1 MHAALSM
8 IVHGPSGAG
17 KSLLGS
23 STPWPRLLLDAESA
37 ARFLPLKAV
46 KWDPA
51 NPPPPSPKITNGE
64 PEWDTCV
71 VTVHRWAD
79 VLASLDWLKQGD
91 HPFRSVTVD
100 SISELQYRYIEHVA
114 GRDTMKI
121 QDWGAALRE
130 VGGFARDMRDLTEH
144 PTNPLSAVVFTA
156 MTKEDNQGIMRPY
169 LQGQLGAQ
177 IPYLFDVCAW
187 LYAEADADGIETRW
201 LQTRRMNGKEAKE
214 RVGGRIPPLIKL
226 PQVTGDTEAE
236 IRAKNVTFE
245 KLIKMVFKGKGI
257 SQPAQIGIPSNQ
269 GQTQDGPQQESVDTA
284 DTPATSKKAPAK
296 AAAAATTEGN

>member
-1 MHAALSM
+1 MHPALSM
-8 IVHGPSGAG
+8 LVHGPSGAG
-17 KSLLGS
+17 KSLLGA
-23 STPWPRLLLDAESA
+23 STPWPRVILDVESA

-51 NPPPPSPKITNGE
+51 NPPPAPPKIAKDGD
-64 PEWDTCV
+64 PEWDTAV

-79 VLASLDWLKQGD
+79 VLAALDWLKQGD
-91 HPFRSVTVD
+91 HPFKSVTVD

-187 LYAEADADGIETRW
+187 LYAEPDNEGIETRW

-214 RVGGRIPPLIKL
+214 RVGGRIPPLIQL

-245 KLIKMVFKGKGI
+245 RLIKMVFKGRGI
-257 SQPAQIGIPSNQ
+257 AKPAQTGMPSNQ
-269 GQTQDGPQQESVDTA
+269 TQTQDGSAPVDTGNSNST
-284 DTPATSKKAPAK
+284 DK
-296 AAAAATTEGN
+296 AATPAAATEKQGA

>member
-1 MHAALSM
+1 MTAVNAALSM
-8 IVHGPSGAG
+8 LVHGPSGAG
-17 KSLLGS
+17 KSLLGA
-23 STPWPRLLLDAESA
+23 STPWPRCLFDVESA
-37 ARFLPLKAV
+37 ARFLPLKAI
-46 KWDPA
+46 KWDPS
-51 NPPPPSPKITNGE
+51 NPPPAAPKIVNGE
-64 PEWDTCV
+64 PEWDTAV
-71 VTVHRWAD
+71 ITVHRWAD
-79 VLASLDWLKQGD
+79 ALAGLDWLKQGE
-91 HPFRSVTVD
+91 HPFRSATVD
-100 SISELQYRYIEHVA
+100 SVSELQYRYIEKTA

-144 PTNPLSAVVFTA
+144 PTNPLAAVVFTA

-187 LYAEADADGIETRW
+187 LYAEADENGIETRW

-226 PQVTGDTEAE
+226 PQVTGETEAE

-245 KLIKMVFKGKGI
+245 KLIKMVFKGRGI
-257 SQPAQIGIPSNQ
+257 SEPAQTGMPTNQ
-269 GQTQDGPQQESVDTA
+269 TQTQDGSEPVDTG
-284 DTPATSKKAPAK
+284 TSTTTKATK
-296 AAAAATTEGN
+296 AANEKQGASA